1 MHNKFGRIKERV
13 LLVADYKGIPRSIFC
28 KEIGSSYGNFT
39 SKNKET
45 PLNSNVVANILSTY
59 RDINPNWLLTGEGDM
74 LNRDENKC
82 PNSKYNKVPFWNL
95 PVSAGKSIDEI
106 TGSIEPDGYLAGL
119 PGLDNADHVL
129 PVVGSSMEPEIPNGS
144 IIGIKSLSNFDSLNT
159 QRIYLIITR
168 EDRMIKRIE
177 HDPNDSEILW
187 CISPNYPRFSINKED
202 IIEIHVVCFVYEPQ

>member
-1 MHNKFGRIKERV
+1 MIKERI
-13 LLVADYKGIPRSIFC
+13 LQIAETKGIAKQKFC
-28 KEIGSSYGNFT
+28 ESLGLSYSAFKG
-39 SKNKET
+39 KNKKS
-45 PLNSNVVANILSTY
+45 PLNSDSIETLLTMYSDV
-59 RDINPNWLLTGEGDM
+59 NPEWLLTGIGEMFKIKHCEKNNSNEG
-74 LNRDENKC
+74 
-82 PNSKYNKVPFWNL
+82 SSKVPFWNL

-144 IIGIKSLSNFDSLNT
+144 IVGIKSLSSFDSLNT

-177 HDPNDSEILW
+177 HDPNNSEILW

-202 IIEIHVVCFVYEPQ
+202 IIEMHVVCFVYESR